1 MPIFPS
7 EPGLAGFIGAGRW
20 IGSGGDN
27 WSYKMC
33 KSSPTQPTPNFLQAR
48 CPSCCQT
55 NSVKALKGK
64 MTETVNRF
72 DHCVGD
78 CLAVVC
84 VLMNVDLV
92 VVVHCA
98 LSVVCAVRVIAECD
112 IMQDFLA
119 SPDDNIVS
127 CELILRFSFLPSLYF
142 VA

>member
-1 MPIFPS
+1 MEAVVTTGAIRCANHHHQQPI
-7 EPGLAGFIGAGRW
+7 
-20 IGSGGDN
+20 
-27 WSYKMC
+27 
-33 KSSPTQPTPNFLQAR
+33 PNFLQAR
-48 CPSCCQT
+48 CPSCYQT

-127 CELILRFSFLPSLYF
+127 CELILRFSFLLSLYF